1 LLVVG
6 LGAAIGAGF
15 DIRRRWTNRPIRQEQ
30 SEGAC
35 ACPAGSFRLEER
47 ATYIHGFTRLFRIPN
62 VPKGSYTIR
71 VRLEGFENVNYP
83 VGVPATPYVF
93 IFLNGRSAR
102 GPAAL
107 GGNRVVDIRQLT
119 ANIPKRALKEY
130 EKAVQ
135 ELKEG
140 NTQRG
145 VERLQKSIKLA
156 PDFYNAHL
164 GLGQEYRKTGR
175 LDAPKRNLLAA
186 C

>member
-1 LLVVG
+1 M
-6 LGAAIGAGF
+6 
-15 DIRRRWTNRPIRQEQ
+15 
-30 SEGAC
+30 
-35 ACPAGSFRLEER
+35 
-47 ATYIHGFTRLFRIPN
+47 
-62 VPKGSYTIR
+62 
-71 VRLEGFENVNYP
+71 NYP